1 MDFRTW
7 HSGRTGVPC
16 VREPLGRQAE
26 KAFEK
31 INDKKICINIIG
43 GGKSIFMDL
52 GLSPLAAW
60 AIGGF

>member
-1 MDFRTW
+1 
-7 HSGRTGVPC
+7 
-16 VREPLGRQAE
+16 LGRRAE

-43 GGKSIFMDL
+43 GGNSIFMDL

-60 AIGGF
+60 AIGCFCHGFNCEAHAIE